1 MTIEIIS
8 TRVLRFPDR
17 KIEKTAHDS
26 AVKTTECLT
35 DSEAGELSE
44 DEKDVL
50 ETYRQATPEVRALM
64 QRLALRLL
72 QRRSK
77 T

>member
-8 TRVLRFPDR
+8 TRVLKFPDR
-17 KIEKTAHDS
+17 KIEKTAHDC
-26 AVKTTECLT
+26 AEETTECLT

-50 ETYRQATPEVRALM
+50 ETYRQATPEVRVIM